1 MLNLMIRKILIN
13 LKFLGLKRTLIKIIF
28 KIFYFFSLKHYKR
41 KKFEKNLFKIKSIE
55 ERFNKIYST
64 NYWLDGES
72 RSGKGSSLRSTENIR
87 IHLPK
92 IIERFKIKRLFDA
105 PCGDFNWMSQVLKNV
120 DVDYIGSDIVEDLI
134 ILNSKNEKN
143 NIKFVKLD
151 IRIDKLPVSDL
162 MICRDCL
169 FHFSY
174 EDIFKFLDNFL
185 ISDIKYILL
194 TSHLNTED
202 KFENRNIVTGD
213 FRKIDLFSKPFNF
226 EKNYI
231 YSFVD
236 RDVLEIQHFKHMYLF
251 SKSQIKNYLIKNP
264 RNFHSEGSNFV

>member
-1 MLNLMIRKILIN
+1 MIKKILIS
-13 LKFLGLKRTLIKIIF
+13 LRSLGLKRTAIKIIF
-28 KIFYFFSLKHYKR
+28 KIFNFFSLKHYKR
-41 KKFEKNLFKIKSIE
+41 KKFKKNLFKTKSIE

-64 NYWLDGES
+64 NYWLDDES
-72 RSGKGSSLRSTENIR
+72 RSGTGSSLRSTENIR

-92 IIERFKIKRLFDA
+92 IIERFHIKRLFDA
-105 PCGDFNWMSQVLKNV
+105 PCGDFNWMPQVLKNAN
-120 DVDYIGSDIVEDLI
+120 VDYIGSDIVEDLI
-134 ILNSKNEKN
+134 ISNRKNEKN

-151 IRIDKLPVSDL
+151 IRIDKLPASDL

-194 TSHLNTED
+194 TSHLNTENQ
-202 KFENRNIVTGD
+202 FENRNIVTGD
-213 FRKIDLFSKPFNF
+213 FRRIDLFSKPFNF

-231 YSFVD
+231 YSFAD
-236 RDVLEIQHFKHMYLF
+236 RDIFEIQNFKHMYLF

-264 RNFHSEGSNFV
+264 QKFLSEGF

>member
-1 MLNLMIRKILIN
+1 MIRKILIN
-13 LKFLGLKRTLIKIIF
+13 LRSQGLKRTVIKIIF
-28 KIFYFFSLKHYKR
+28 KIFNFFSLKYDKR
-41 KKFEKNLFKIKSIE
+41 KKFEKKIFKIRSIE

-64 NYWLDGES
+64 NYWSDSES
-72 RSGKGSSLRSTENIR
+72 RSGTGSSLSSTENIR
-87 IHLPK
+87 NHLPK

-134 ILNSKNEKN
+134 VSNKKNEKN
-143 NIKFVKLD
+143 NIKFIKLD
-151 IRIDKLPVSDL
+151 IRTDKLPVSDL

-174 EDIFKFLDNFL
+174 EDIYKFLDNFL
-185 ISDIKYILL
+185 NSDIKYILL
-194 TSHLNTED
+194 TSHLNIRD
-202 KFENRNIVTGD
+202 KFENRNIDTGD

-236 RDVLEIQHFKHMYLF
+236 KDIFEIEHFKHMYLF
-251 SKSQIKNYLIKNP
+251 SKSQIKNCLIKNP
-264 RNFHSEGSNFV
+264 QTFISRV